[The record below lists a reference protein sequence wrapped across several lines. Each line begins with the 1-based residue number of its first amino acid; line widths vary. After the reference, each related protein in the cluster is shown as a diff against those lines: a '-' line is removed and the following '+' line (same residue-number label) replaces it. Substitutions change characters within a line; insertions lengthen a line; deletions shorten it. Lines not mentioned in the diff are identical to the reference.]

1 MSQSTTHTR
10 SGGLGR
16 RLGLAVLL
24 AACLASPAQG
34 AEGADDLSDAIYRAT
49 LARERGLRAPGA
61 HATLGEIRA
70 VIARYESIAQRN
82 PGGDL
87 RVHSLWQ
94 GAGLAIEA
102 YDLYRQSEDFETGL
116 RLLYVLERQHP
127 TSAFAGRVPERL
139 EQLDALAA
147 VAWLNNISREPLNR
161 GSRIMVSF
169 DREVSFA
176 SERLDNPARLFFDF
190 RGTEAALSM
199 RNTTVP
205 LDDDPVIDQIRLGRH
220 PNQVTRVVL
229 DLRDGLATDCRSFT
243 LYDPFRLVVDCL
255 QAKATP
261 PTRARLTE
269 PYLVPPPE
277 LGHPVELLPLAA
289 TFPEADVIT
298 ARELDPVPSSGLSA
312 LPSLNS
318 SGVFSVARQLG
329 LGVSRIVIDPGHGG
343 RDPGA
348 RRDGLNE
355 ADLVLD
361 VALRLQRRLEN
372 ALPDLEVILTR
383 RDDAYLSLE
392 ERTALANRVGADLF
406 LSIHANAS
414 ANQEARGVETYFL
427 NLSTNPDVDATAA
440 RENSA
445 GDATMRHLET
455 LVEAIAT
462 SSKVEES
469 RDFAQTI
476 QESLIQGLQPIDQ
489 DLPDLGVKEA
499 PFRVLIGARMPSV
512 LSEIAFLTNTRD
524 AELLATDAY
533 RDHIADALLE
543 GIVRYQQS
551 LGALPLFAIA
561 NNDL

>member
-1 MSQSTTHTR
+1 MNQSTARTR

-16 RLGLAVLL
+16 GLGLAVLL

-61 HATLGEIRA
+61 HATLDELRA
-70 VIARYESIAQRN
+70 VLARYESIAQRY
-82 PGGDL
+82 PRGDL

-116 RLLYVLERQHP
+116 RLLYALERQHP
-127 TSAFAGRVPERL
+127 TSAFAGRVTERL

-147 VAWLNNISREPLNR
+147 VAWLNDISREPLSR
-161 GSRIMVSF
+161 GSRIMLSF

-176 SERLDNPARLFFDF
+176 SEHLDNPARLFFDF
-190 RGTEAALSM
+190 RGTEAALSL

-229 DLRDGLATDCRSFT
+229 DLRDSVAADCRSFT

-255 QAKATP
+255 QATP
-261 PTRARLTE
+261 PTRALLNE
-269 PYLVPPPE
+269 PYLVPLPQ
-277 LGHPVELLPLAA
+277 LGHQVELLPLAA
-289 TFPEADVIT
+289 AFPEADVIT
-298 ARELDPVPSSGLSA
+298 ARELDPVPSAGLSA
-312 LPSLNS
+312 PPSMNS

-329 LGVSRIVIDPGHGG
+329 LGVSRVVIDPGHGG

-348 RRDGLNE
+348 RRNGLSE

-361 VALRLQRRLEN
+361 VALRLQRRLAN
-372 ALPDLEVILTR
+372 ALPDLDVILTR
-383 RDDAYLSLE
+383 RDDASLSLE

-414 ANQEARGVETYFL
+414 ANPEARGVETYFL
-427 NLSTNPDVDATAA
+427 SLSTDPDVDATAA

-476 QESLIQGLQPIDQ
+476 QEALVQGLQPIDQ

-524 AELLATDAY
+524 ADLLATDAY